1 MITQWLIQSTKKG
14 DFLRSGK
21 EVVLKNNIFLAKI
34 FAKQTAFVAKN
45 KEEKEKLKGVEN
57 DT

>member
-1 MITQWLIQSTKKG
+1 MQSTKKG
-14 DFLRSGK
+14 DFLKSGK
-21 EVVLKNNIFLAKI
+21 EVVLKKNMFLAKI

-45 KEEKEKLKGVEN
+45 EEEKEKLKGVEN